1 MARRIIEHLFYF
13 VKCHHLVTDARETA
27 ALA

>member
-13 VKCHHLVTDARETA
+13 VKRHDLVTDAAKTP

>member
-13 VKCHHLVTDARETA
+13 VKCHVVVTEARETA

>member
-1 MARRIIEHLFYF
+1 MARRIIEHPFYI
-13 VKCHHLVTDARETA
+13 VKRHVAVTDARETA